1 MTANRPAKERTRA
14 SLDLLYAISR
24 ELAAQLDLR
33 EVLKRVLQLTMTNVN
48 APSGSIIVLDER
60 GEVSEGALAYDGK
73 VHEHTAQ
80 QLADTY
86 ERGLAGWVVEH
97 RQAALISSTRD
108 DPRWL
113 RRPDQKSDGDS
124 RSAISVPLIAR
135 DRVVGVLTLVHPQAR
150 HFNEE
155 DLALLKAI
163 ADQAG
168 VAVETARLFTAEQ
181 ERQRFASTLQEI
193 ARAVSSTLE
202 PAQVFDQVLEQLK
215 RVVEYD
221 SASIFLIDGDR
232 MRLVAARGF
241 QNEGAV
247 IGLTVPVDFG
257 QMGASVISA
266 DKPALAADAQ
276 AEPSWVKLASLPES
290 EMIRGW
296 IGVPLVVRDHVV
308 GLLNVDS
315 HTVGAYGQKELEVVS
330 AFAYHAATA
339 VANAQLFAESQQR
352 VEAMV
357 ALAEAARVVTAT
369 LNLDEVLQRILV
381 QTTRGM
387 QVRAACVAMVNES
400 TRELDYRVTVGS
412 DPREVIDADRPA
424 EGAIAERVMEKGEV
438 LVIADPES
446 DPAGFRELDQLT
458 GMKINSLACAPI
470 RIQGKVVGV
479 LEAMNPAQGE
489 FLPLQLDL
497 LTGIAGL
504 AGTAIAHARLFAETR
519 AARERYASLFEASID
534 PILITDLDG
543 IITDTNQRALDVL
556 GYPEDKLIGHS
567 VLALHVPDPG
577 GLPER
582 LDQLGPNETL
592 SYNGRAIHMEGSR
605 VPVEVHLKRI
615 DIERQPVLQWIMRD
629 ISERLALDELRTDLT
644 SMIFH
649 DLRSPLGNI
658 ISSLEVLQM
667 TLPKDDE
674 TLQSVL
680 SIANRSSRRLSRL
693 IDSLLDLGQLEA
705 GQAVLNKTSASL
717 RALIVEGVEEV
728 HPVAEAKGLQLQFR
742 LPQQE
747 LPNVEMDVDMVRRI
761 VINLL
766 ENAIKYTRSGGR
778 ITVTAAAADGE
789 VRVSVTDTGL
799 GISPQDQKI
808 IFSKFARVQH
818 EGGPKGLGLGL
829 AFCRLAVEAHGGR
842 ITVDSE
848 EGKGSTFTFTL
859 PL

>member
-14 SLDLLYAISR
+14 SLELLYAISR

-33 EVLKRVLQLTMTNVN
+33 EVLKRVLQLTMANVN

-60 GEVSEGALAYDGK
+60 GEVSEGALAYGGE
-73 VHEHTAQ
+73 VNEHTAE
-80 QLADTY
+80 QLTDTY

-97 RQAALISSTRD
+97 REAVLISSTRD

-135 DRVVGVLTLVHPQAR
+135 DRVVGVLTLVHPQAK
-150 HFNEE
+150 HFNED

-168 VAVETARLFTAEQ
+168 VAVETARLFTAIH
-181 ERQRFASTLQEI
+181 ERQRFTSTLQEI

-215 RVVEYD
+215 RVIEYD
-221 SASIFLIDGDR
+221 SASIFLVDGDR

-241 QNEGAV
+241 QDEEAL
-247 IGLTVPVDFG
+247 IGLAIPVASG
-257 QMGASVISA
+257 HMGSGVLSTAS
-266 DKPALAADAQ
+266 PALAVDAQ
-276 AEPSWVKLASLPES
+276 AEPGWVKLEALPES
-290 EMIRGW
+290 DLIRGW
-296 IGVPLVVRDHVV
+296 IGVPLVVRDRVV

-315 HTVGAYGQKELEVVS
+315 RKVGAYGPKELDVVS

-352 VEAMV
+352 VESMV
-357 ALAEAARVVTAT
+357 ALAEAAGVVTAT

-381 QTTRGM
+381 QTTRSM
-387 QVRAACVAMVNES
+387 QVEVACLALIDEAS
-400 TRELDYRVTVGS
+400 GGFEYRVAFGGDARRVINARMPS
-412 DPREVIDADRPA
+412 DQGIAAHVI
-424 EGAIAERVMEKGEV
+424 EKGEP
-438 LVIADPES
+438 LVVANAQAEPQW
-446 DPAGFRELDQLT
+446 FREIDELT
-458 GMKINSLACAPI
+458 GVETELLACAPI
-470 RIQGKVVGV
+470 RIQEKIIGV
-479 LEAMNPAQGE
+479 LEAMNPIQGE
-489 FLPLQLDL
+489 FLPAQLDL
-497 LTGIAGL
+497 LAGIAGL
-504 AGTAIAHARLFAETR
+504 AGTAIAHAQLFAETK
-519 AARERYASLFEASID
+519 AARERYAGLFEASID
-534 PILITDLDG
+534 PILITDLTG
-543 IITDTNQRALDVL
+543 IITDTNERALDFV
-556 GYPEDKLIGHS
+556 GYPHEKLIGRS
-567 VLALHVPDPG
+567 VMTLHVPDPE
-577 GLPER
+577 GLPEP
-582 LDQLGPNETL
+582 LDQLEPDQTL
-592 SYNGRAIHMEGSR
+592 SYNGRVIHMEGR
-605 VPVEVHLKRI
+605 QVPVEVHLKRI
-615 DIERQPVLQWIMRD
+615 DIERQPFLQWILRD
-629 ISERLALDELRTDLT
+629 ITERLELDELRTDLT

-717 RALIVEGVEEV
+717 KALIAEAVEEV

-742 LPQQE
+742 LGKPD
-747 LPNVEMDVDMVRRI
+747 LPYVAMDVDMVRRI

-766 ENAIKYTRSGGR
+766 ENATKYTRSGGR
-778 ITVTAAAADGE
+778 ITITATTLDGE
-789 VRVSVTDTGL
+789 VSVSVTDTGL
-799 GISPQDQKI
+799 GIAPRDQKI
-808 IFSKFARVQH
+808 IFSKFARLQH
-818 EGGPKGLGLGL
+818 DGGPKGLGLGL

-842 ITVDSE
+842 IRVESE

>member
-14 SLDLLYAISR
+14 SLELLYAISR

-33 EVLKRVLQLTMTNVN
+33 EVLKRVLQLTMANVN

-80 QLADTY
+80 QLTDTY

-113 RRPDQKSDGDS
+113 RRPDQQSDGDS

-135 DRVVGVLTLVHPQAR
+135 DRVAGVLTLVHPQAR

-168 VAVETARLFTAEQ
+168 VAVETARLFAAEQ

-221 SASIFLIDGDR
+221 SASIFLFDGDR

-241 QNEGAV
+241 ENEGAL
-247 IGLTVPVDFG
+247 IGLTVPVDYG
-257 QMGASVISA
+257 HMGASVLST
-266 DKPALAADAQ
+266 DRPALAVDAQ
-276 AEPSWVKLASLPES
+276 TEPSWVRLDSLPEA

-315 HTVGAYGQKELEVVS
+315 HTVGAYGLKELEVVS

-339 VANAQLFAESQQR
+339 VANAQLFSESQQR

-357 ALAEAARVVTAT
+357 ALAEAASVVTAT
-369 LNLDEVLQRILV
+369 LNLNEVLQRILV

-387 QVRAACVAMVNES
+387 QVEVACLAMVNES
-400 TRELDYRVTVGS
+400 TRELEYRVTVGS
-412 DPREVIDADRPA
+412 DAREVIDADRPA
-424 EGAIAERVMEKGEV
+424 EGGIAGRVMDKGEV
-438 LVIADPES
+438 LVLADPQA
-446 DPAGFRELDQLT
+446 DPDGFRELDQLT
-458 GMKINSLACAPI
+458 GVKIASLVCAPI
-470 RIQGKVVGV
+470 RIQGKIIGV
-479 LEAMNPAQGE
+479 LEALNPAQGE
-489 FLPLQLDL
+489 FLPPQLDL

-504 AGTAIAHARLFAETR
+504 AGTAIAHAQLFAETK

-582 LDQLGPNETL
+582 LDQLKPNETL
-592 SYNGRAIHMEGSR
+592 SYDGRANHMEGKQ

-615 DIERQPVLQWIMRD
+615 DIERQPLLQWIMRD

-674 TLQSVL
+674 TMQSVL

-742 LPQQE
+742 LAQPE

-778 ITVTAAAADGE
+778 ITITAAAVDGE
-789 VRVSVTDTGL
+789 VSVSVTDTGL
-799 GISPQDQKI
+799 GISPRDQKV

>member
-1 MTANRPAKERTRA
+1 MTADRPGKERTRA
-14 SLDLLYAISR
+14 SLELLYAISR

-33 EVLKRVLQLTMTNVN
+33 EVLKRVLQLTMANVN

-60 GEVSEGALAYDGK
+60 GYVSEGALAYGGK

-80 QLADTY
+80 QLTDTY

-97 RQAALISSTRD
+97 REATLISSTRD

-113 RRPDQKSDGDS
+113 RRPDQQSDGGS

-150 HFNEE
+150 YFNEE

-168 VAVETARLFTAEQ
+168 VAVETARLFAAEQ

-215 RVVEYD
+215 RVIEYD

-241 QNEGAV
+241 QDEGAL
-247 IGLTVPVDFG
+247 IGLTVPVDSAH
-257 QMGASVISA
+257 MGASVLSTA
-266 DKPALAADAQ
+266 SPALAVDAQ
-276 AEPSWVKLASLPES
+276 AEAGWAKLGSLPES
-290 EMIRGW
+290 SLIRGW
-296 IGVPLVVRDHVV
+296 IGVPLIVRDHVV

-315 HTVGAYGQKELEVVS
+315 HLVGAYGQKELEVVS

-339 VANAQLFAESQQR
+339 VANAQLFAESQHQ
-352 VEAMV
+352 VKSMV
-357 ALAEAARVVTAT
+357 ALAEAASVVTAT

-381 QTTRGM
+381 QTTRSM
-387 QVRAACVAMVNES
+387 QVEAACLALIDES
-400 TRELDYRVTVGS
+400 SGQLEYRVAVGDESRSAS
-412 DPREVIDADRPA
+412 DAHQPGQAGFAGRVIEMGAVLIAADPQ
-424 EGAIAERVMEKGEV
+424 
-438 LVIADPES
+438 ADPE
-446 DPAGFRELDQLT
+446 AFREMDELT
-458 GMKINSLACAPI
+458 GVKTGSVACAPI
-470 RIQGKVVGV
+470 RIQEKIIGV
-479 LEAMNPAQGE
+479 LEAMNPVQRE
-489 FLPLQLDL
+489 FLPAQLDL
-497 LTGIAGL
+497 LAGIAGL
-504 AGTAIAHARLFAETR
+504 AGTAIAHAQLFAETT
-519 AARERYASLFEASID
+519 AARERYAGLFEASID
-534 PILITDLDG
+534 PILITDLSG
-543 IITDTNQRALDVL
+543 LITDTNQRALDVL
-556 GYPEDKLIGHS
+556 GYAHEKLVGRS
-567 VLALHVPDPG
+567 VMDLHIPDPE
-577 GLPER
+577 GLPAP
-582 LDQLGPNETL
+582 LDQLEPNQTL
-592 SYNGRAIHMEGSR
+592 SYNGRAIHAEGKQ

-615 DIERQPVLQWIMRD
+615 DIERQPFLQWIMRD

-667 TLPKDDE
+667 TLPTDDE
-674 TLQSVL
+674 TLQPVL

-717 RALIVEGVEEV
+717 RALIVEAVEEV
-728 HPVAEAKGLQLQFR
+728 HPVAEARGLQLQLR
-742 LPQQE
+742 LAQPD
-747 LPNVEMDVDMVRRI
+747 LPNIEMDVDMVRRI

-766 ENAIKYTRSGGR
+766 ENASKYTRSGGR
-778 ITVTAAAADGE
+778 ITITATAGDGE

-799 GISPQDQKI
+799 GISPNDQKI

-842 ITVDSE
+842 IMVESD

>member
-14 SLDLLYAISR
+14 SLELLYAISR

-48 APSGSIIVLDER
+48 APSGSILVLDEH
-60 GEVSEGALAYDGK
+60 GEVSEGALAYGGK

-97 RQAALISSTRD
+97 REAALISSTRD

-113 RRPDQKSDGDS
+113 RRPDQQSDGDS

-168 VAVETARLFTAEQ
+168 VAVETARLFAAEQ
-181 ERQRFASTLQEI
+181 ARQRFASTLQEI

-215 RVVEYD
+215 RVIEYD
-221 SASIFLIDGDR
+221 SASIFLVDGE
-232 MRLVAARGF
+232 RLRLAAARGF
-241 QNEGAV
+241 QDEGAL
-247 IGLTVPVDFG
+247 IGLTVPVDSG
-257 QMGASVISA
+257 NMGAKVLA
-266 DKPALAADAQ
+266 TARPALAIDAQ
-276 AEPSWVKLASLPES
+276 AEPNWAKLESLPES
-290 EMIRGW
+290 SLIRGW

-315 HTVGAYGQKELEVVS
+315 HIVGAYGPKELEVVS

-381 QTTRGM
+381 ETTRAM
-387 QVRAACVAMVNES
+387 HVEVACLALLKDVS
-400 TRELDYRVTVGS
+400 GELEYRVTVG
-412 DPREVIDADRPA
+412 DDAREVVNADRPA
-424 EGAIAERVMEKGEV
+424 DAGIAGRVIEKGEI
-438 LVIADPES
+438 LVVADSED
-446 DPAGFRELDQLT
+446 DPQAFSELDDLT
-458 GMKINSLACAPI
+458 GVMTESLACAPI
-470 RIQGKVVGV
+470 RIREKVIGV
-479 LEAMNPAQGE
+479 LEAINPVQGE
-489 FLPLQLDL
+489 FLPAQLDL
-497 LTGIAGL
+497 LAGIAGL
-504 AGTAIAHARLFAETR
+504 AGTAIAHAQLFAETK
-519 AARERYASLFEASID
+519 AARERYAGLFEASID
-534 PILITDLDG
+534 PILITDLSG
-543 IITDTNQRALDVL
+543 TITDTNQRALDVL
-556 GYPEDKLIGHS
+556 GYPQDQLIGHS
-567 VLALHVPDPG
+567 VLALHIPDPG
-577 GLPER
+577 GLPEE
-582 LDQLGPNETL
+582 LDQLEPNETL
-592 SYNGRAIHMEGSR
+592 SYNGRAIDMQGKQ

-615 DIERQPVLQWIMRD
+615 DIERQPFLQWIMRD

-717 RALIVEGVEEV
+717 RALIVEAVEEV

-742 LPQQE
+742 LTQPD
-747 LPNVEMDVDMVRRI
+747 LPSVVMDVDMVRRI

-778 ITVTAAAADGE
+778 ITITAEAADDE
-789 VRVSVTDTGL
+789 VSVSVTDTGL
-799 GISPQDQKI
+799 GIAPQDQRI

-842 ITVDSE
+842 ITVESE